1 MSCLPWVDKILA
13 VGLLLGMAWPVSA
26 AELKQILQRGHLIVA
41 VKDNLRPLGF
51 RDAAGQL
58 QGLEIDLAR
67 RLAQELL
74 GDQNALVLKPVANT
88 DRITAVVTGEV
99 DLAIADL
106 TATPAR
112 ARIVNF
118 SQPYYL
124 AGMGILVKD
133 QKIQRLEDLANQPV
147 AVLQGS
153 SAIAKLRFLLPSVQM
168 IAVSSYQQGRSL
180 LDGGQVRAMV
190 ADSPV
195 LTGLVQASQG
205 YILLPT
211 LLSAEPLAIA
221 FPKGLQYQDLQARLK
236 EISDRWQSEGWLAE
250 RIRYWGLPSSSTN
263 LSGQILRSFL
273 LTQSPVWET
282 PVRLTRKQLN

>member
-1 MSCLPWVDKILA
+1 MIPSASCSLRFLTIC
-13 VGLLLGMAWPVSA
+13 LLLSVAWPVSA
-26 AELKQILQRGHLIVA
+26 AELQQILRRGHLIVA

-74 GDQNALVLKPVANT
+74 GDQNALVLKPVANS
-88 DRITAVVTGEV
+88 DRINTVLTGEV

-112 ARIVNF
+112 TRVVNF
-118 SQPYYL
+118 SPPYYF

-168 IAVSSYQQGRSL
+168 VAVSSYQQGRSL
-180 LDGGQVRAMV
+180 LDAGQVRAMV

-195 LTGLVQASQG
+195 LTGLVQVSQG

-211 LLSAEPLAIA
+211 ILSAEPLAIA
-221 FPKGLQYQDLQARLK
+221 FPKGLQYQDLQTRLK

-250 RIRYWGLPSSSTN
+250 RIRYWGLPSNSVSAVKTP
-263 LSGQILRSFL
+263 SGN
-273 LTQSPVWET
+273 P
-282 PVRLTRKQLN
+282 

>member
-1 MSCLPWVDKILA
+1 MPIFRIRSYREKGLAFVPCLPWADKILA
-13 VGLLLGMAWPVSA
+13 IGLLLSMAWPVSA

-51 RDAAGQL
+51 RDATGQL

-74 GDQNALVLKPVANT
+74 GDQNALVLKPVANP
-88 DRITAVVTGEV
+88 DLINAVVTGEV

-112 ARIVNF
+112 ARVVNF

-133 QKIQRLEDLANQPV
+133 QKIQRLENLANQPV

-153 SAIAKLRFLLPSVQM
+153 SAIAKLRFLLPSAQM
-168 IAVSSYQQGRSL
+168 VAVSSYQQGRSL
-180 LDGGQVRAMV
+180 LDAGQVRAMV
-190 ADSPV
+190 GDSPV
-195 LTGLVQASQG
+195 LTGLAQSSQG
-205 YILLPT
+205 YTLLPT

-221 FPKGLQYQDLQARLK
+221 LPKGLQYQDLQTRLK

-250 RIRYWGLPSSSTN
+250 RIRYWGLPSNSSPLLKTP
-263 LSGQILRSFL
+263 SGN
-273 LTQSPVWET
+273 P
-282 PVRLTRKQLN
+282 